1 VEILNLAASAWQAHA
16 AGKAQAAVRLMRAAA
31 NREAT
36 IAKTVAMENPLV
48 PMRELLAEMFL
59 AQNDPASALREFEA
73 SLTSAPNRFR
83 SFAGATEAA
92 KRLGDLAAAKRY
104 SQKLVELASF
114 ADSERP
120 ELTVARQL
128 LAEK

>member
-1 VEILNLAASAWQAHA
+1 MI
-16 AGKAQAAVRLMRAAA
+16 
-31 NREAT
+31 
-36 IAKTVAMENPLV
+36 P
-48 PMRELLAEMFL
+48 
-59 AQNDPASALREFEA
+59 PAPLREFEA
-73 SLTSAPNRFR
+73 SLT

-92 KRLGDLAAAKRY
+92 KRLGDLATAKRY

-120 ELTVARQL
+120 KLTVARQL

>member
-1 VEILNLAASAWQAHA
+1 
-16 AGKAQAAVRLMRAAA
+16 MRAAA

-48 PMRELLAEMFL
+48 PMRELLAEMLL
-59 AQNDPASALREFEA
+59 AQNDSALREFEA

-92 KRLGDLAAAKRY
+92 KRLGDLATAKRY

-114 ADSERP
+114 ADGERP